1 MRSPIQAFVV
11 TGSLSYIDVC
21 VGEDAIA
28 LVFSHGILSAHIKTP
43 DFFVR
48 L

>member
-11 TGSLSYIDVC
+11 TGSLSYIDVS

-28 LVFSHGILSAHIKTP
+28 IAFSNGILSAQIKTP
-43 DFFVR
+43 DFFVPP
-48 L
+48 